1 MEGALLG
8 TWLRRGSVV
17 GVGLFKRH
25 RRPEGHDDA
34 AGPVA
39 PDGDDVVEVAVLELW
54 RSELAV
60 EALRNAGI
68 RAASVEAH
76 GRRPSW
82 AMEASV
88 ELITHEHRLLQVP
101 TARILVHKRDAG
113 IALRVLCELQAG

>member
-1 MEGALLG
+1 M
-8 TWLRRGSVV
+8 
-17 GVGLFKRH
+17 GLFKRH
-25 RRPEGHDDA
+25 RPPEADDA
-34 AGPVA
+34 SVDPVA

-68 RAASVEAH
+68 RAASAEAH

-88 ELITHEHRLLQVP
+88 ELITHEQRMLQVP
-101 TARILVHKRDAG
+101 TARILVRKRDAG
-113 IALRVLCELQAG
+113 LALRVLCELREA